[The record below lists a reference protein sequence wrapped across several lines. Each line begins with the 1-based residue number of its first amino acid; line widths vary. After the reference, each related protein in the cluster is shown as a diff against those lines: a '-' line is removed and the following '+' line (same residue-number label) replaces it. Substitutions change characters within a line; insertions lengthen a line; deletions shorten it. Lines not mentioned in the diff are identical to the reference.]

1 MVDES
6 GEIFAVGTGKC
17 KVTATSQDGNNIT
30 GTCWVYVTPV
40 VNISS
45 LRINSKEI
53 YMLTGRAR
61 QLSVIV
67 RPVVNNDSYE
77 WYSTDTGIVQVDQDG
92 VITTVGPGTA
102 DVFVISNNSGVEASC
117 TVHSLAMSTSNIRIE
132 QYDRYNLDV
141 IGTEDK
147 IIWRSSNPRVC
158 TVSSSGEVIGRRAG
172 TATVTATVNNK
183 TLRCVVT
190 VTNIR

>member
-1 MVDES
+1 M
-6 GEIFAVGTGKC
+6 
-17 KVTATSQDGNNIT
+17 
-30 GTCWVYVTPV
+30 
-40 VNISS
+40 
-45 LRINSKEI
+45 
-53 YMLTGRAR
+53 
-61 QLSVIV
+61 
-67 RPVVNNDSYE
+67 
-77 WYSTDTGIVQVDQDG
+77 
-92 VITTVGPGTA
+92 
-102 DVFVISNNSGVEASC
+102 FVISNNSGVEASC

-147 IIWRSSNPRVC
+147 ITWRSSNPRVC